1 MNALSPRALTL
12 QFGLVLAAAWA
23 LPALIHLLGLPV
35 RQLLP
40 MHWPVILA
48 GLVYGWR
55 SGTVIGAASPIASYL
70 ISGMPRPAVL
80 PSMTFELAAYGAIAG
95 FMVQA
100 LQRGRVEAALAS
112 VIGGRLVF
120 LAVMV
125 TTGTITTALPA
136 YLQAAMLPGLPAALA
151 QVVLL
156 PLVAHAWVRWE
167 ARGSAAWAPRDAA
180 RRREGRRPSRPR
192 ISNFKF

>member
-1 MNALSPRALTL
+1 M
-12 QFGLVLAAAWA
+12 QIGLVVAAAWV
-23 LPALIHLLGLPV
+23 LPALIHLLGVPV

-40 MHWPVILA
+40 MHWPAILA

-55 SGTVIGAASPIASYL
+55 SGAVIGAASPIASSL
-70 ISGMPRPAVL
+70 ISGMPRSAVL

-95 FMVQA
+95 FMVQV
-100 LQRGRVEAALAS
+100 LRRGRFEAALAS

-125 TTGTITTALPA
+125 ATGAITTAFPL
-136 YLQAAMLPGLPAALA
+136 YLQAAMLPGVPAALA

-156 PLVAHAWVRWE
+156 PLVANAWVRWE
-167 ARGSAAWAPRDAA
+167 RRARGRQL
-180 RRREGRRPSRPR
+180 EM
-192 ISNFKF
+192 

>member
-1 MNALSPRALTL
+1 MAQTYSTNAPAWTLPARHPRALTL

-23 LPALIHLLGLPV
+23 LPAAIHALGLPV

-40 MHWPVILA
+40 MHWPAILA

-55 SGTVIGAASPIASYL
+55 SGAVVGAASPILSYL
-70 ISGMPRPAVL
+70 MTGMPRPAVL

-95 FMVQA
+95 FMVQV
-100 LQRGRVEAALAS
+100 LQRGRFEAVLAS

-125 TTGTITTALPA
+125 VTGAITTAFPV
-136 YLQAAMLPGLPAALA
+136 YLQAAMLPGLPAAIA

-156 PLVAHAWVRWE
+156 PLLANVWVKWE
-167 ARGSAAWAPRDAA
+167 RGNSKLD
-180 RRREGRRPSRPR
+180 
-192 ISNFKF
+192 I

>member
-1 MNALSPRALTL
+1 
-12 QFGLVLAAAWA
+12 
-23 LPALIHLLGLPV
+23 
-35 RQLLP
+35 
-40 MHWPVILA
+40 
-48 GLVYGWR
+48 VYGWR
-55 SGTVIGAASPIASYL
+55 SGALIGAASPLVSYL

-95 FMVQA
+95 FMVQV

-125 TTGTITTALPA
+125 LTGAITTAFPV
-136 YLQAAMLPGLPAALA
+136 YLQAAMLPVLPAAVA

-156 PLVAHAWVRWE
+156 PFIANAWVRWE
-167 ARGSAAWAPRDAA
+167 
-180 RRREGRRPSRPR
+180 RRH
-192 ISNFKF
+192 

>member
-1 MNALSPRALTL
+1 MAHTLDAPSSPWTLNPLHPRALTL
-12 QFGLVLAAAWA
+12 QFGLVLAGAWA

-40 MHWPVILA
+40 MHWPAILA

-55 SGTVIGAASPIASYL
+55 SGAVIGAASPIVSYL

-95 FMVQA
+95 FVVQV
-100 LQRGRVEAALAS
+100 LQRGRFEAALAS

-125 TTGTITTALPA
+125 VTGAITTAFPV
-136 YLQAAMLPGLPAALA
+136 YLQAAMLPGLPAAVA
-151 QVVLL
+151 QIVLL
-156 PLVAHAWVRWE
+156 PLIAGAWVRWE
-167 ARGSAAWAPRDAA
+167 
-180 RRREGRRPSRPR
+180 RRH
-192 ISNFKF
+192 